1 VSDYLLIIMTE
12 KQENILKAALQLF
25 AKEGF
30 HATST
35 SKVAK
40 QAGVSEGL
48 IFRHFGNKEG
58 LLQAI
63 LDEGENKLK
72 ALFVDIV
79 MESDP
84 KEVIRKAIKMPGS
97 VDESDYPFWKLQYKL
112 KWELEVSND
121 KKMEPLAM
129 ALTNAFRK
137 LNYESPELE
146 AELLILFIDG
156 LGASV
161 LKGSEL
167 DIDQMTNFLLKKYKV

>member
-1 VSDYLLIIMTE
+1 MTE
-12 KQENILKAALQLF
+12 KQEKILQAALILF

-63 LDEGENKLK
+63 LEFGAEKLK
-72 ALFVDIV
+72 DLYVDIV

-84 KEVIRKAIKMPGS
+84 KEVIRRAIQLPAS
-97 VDESDYPFWKLQYKL
+97 VNKSDYDFWKLQFKL
-112 KWELEVSND
+112 KWELEINSD
-121 KKMEPLAM
+121 KKMQPIHM
-129 ALTNAFRK
+129 ALTNAFHK
-137 LNYESPELE
+137 LGYKKPELE
-146 AELLILFIDG
+146 ANLILLYTDG
-156 LGASV
+156 MASSL
-161 LKGSEL
+161 LKGSGL
-167 DIDQMTNFLLKKYKV
+167 DINEMIQFLLNKYEL